1 MKFVNRR
8 SKIFLV
14 TSIGISISTALLV
27 LFLTID
33 ENTVSS
39 LKQIRLEFLFLVLI
53 IQIFNW
59 FLWGL
64 RIKFLCRSVDK
75 ETNLSVKDSF
85 TTVIS
90 SLFFATITPSSMG
103 GEPIRVYMLSKKGF
117 SIGDSTAVIVGE
129 RILDMIFFIFAF
141 VIALFL
147 LKKVVSQDILT
158 IAFIFIG
165 FIIVLA
171 SVGLIYG
178 MIKPDSIKRLV
189 NKFVKSEKI
198 LNKVN
203 NEIDNFH
210 DALWKLITG
219 NNKINVVYA
228 AFLSFSIKMI
238 DYLLPTIILLGLG
251 IDVSNILLICFAAQA
266 IVYVIT
272 AIPITPGSSGITE
285 ISMAYIYSIFINPSI
300 VGIFVLIFR
309 SLTYYFTMII
319 GALSNLKLIR
329 DYTVKEIL

>member
-1 MKFVNRR
+1 
-8 SKIFLV
+8 
-14 TSIGISISTALLV
+14 
-27 LFLTID
+27 
-33 ENTVSS
+33 
-39 LKQIRLEFLFLVLI
+39 
-53 IQIFNW
+53 
-59 FLWGL
+59 
-64 RIKFLCRSVDK
+64 
-75 ETNLSVKDSF
+75 
-85 TTVIS
+85 
-90 SLFFATITPSSMG
+90 MG

-210 DALWKLITG
+210 DALWKLIIG

-238 DYLLPTIILLGLG
+238 DYLLPTVILLGLG